1 MSQLL
6 TFLVTKINK
15 LPALKNSI
23 RFCNN
28 HVHLPVGLLL
38 NTITCCVTSAF
49 ASPTSPWTILTGS
62 VKTSLASF
70 STLFL
75 KVALNNNV
83 CLSGL
88 TWLHIER
95 TCGSGIKQSGNKQN
109 KSIINRNFPDCK
121 FPNNRTKSM
130 KKKIFFSPIL

>member
-1 MSQLL
+1 MFSSNKLYHRLL

-95 TCGSGIKQSGNKQN
+95 TCGSRIKQSDNKI
-109 KSIINRNFPDCK
+109 KVLLIETFLTGSFP
-121 FPNNRTKSM
+121 TTA
-130 KKKIFFSPIL
+130 